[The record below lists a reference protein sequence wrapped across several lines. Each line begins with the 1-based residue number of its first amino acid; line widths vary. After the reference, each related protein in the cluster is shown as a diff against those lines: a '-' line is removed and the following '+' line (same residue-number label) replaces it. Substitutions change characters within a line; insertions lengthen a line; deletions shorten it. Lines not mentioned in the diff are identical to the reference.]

1 MKFLCPFLWLYHL
14 FYFEPCKLHICFEVV
29 NLTSNIIMRNSKQ
42 SFKEMLT
49 SVVQSLEKDPKFY
62 ENVTIYW
69 LLAHCTN
76 SKTKPNFH
84 FNTML

>member
-42 SFKEMLT
+42 SFKEILT
-49 SVVQSLEKDPKFY
+49 SVVQSLAKDPKFY
-62 ENVTIYW
+62 ENVTI
-69 LLAHCTN
+69 LLVIGTLH
-76 SKTKPNFH
+76 KLKD
-84 FNTML
+84 